1 MRLINVEN
9 PRMQS
14 DEQKFLL
21 LDREPDWR
29 RGYTH
34 GVEIRAEGGLAL
46 ALAPKFERAASLPE
60 INAAAV
66 ALAFAAPSTLFVLD
80 HLGRFHAYDKNTH
93 ELQAVVCQTE
103 AGGNRFTA
111 ATGLA
116 VGKETIYVTEQTRH
130 RVHALLRSNYQTRY
144 VLGKRD
150 ASAGKQPGEF
160 DKPLAVALDREENLY
175 VLDRNNRRIQ
185 KFNYRGKFLR
195 QLSHAAL
202 RKPAALAVD
211 HAGNVYVLN
220 LGEPIAQSA
229 QKPGLALDPRDAIQS
244 LHPEPPSVFK
254 FDDAG
259 KFLQRIVLHG
269 PSPRFH
275 PQGFAMDAHGKFY
288 MGDLREVE
296 NGGVHI
302 FDKKG
307 SYLGVCSG
315 FRGQVV
321 CLAFDNHDHLYVGG
335 FSEGKSQ
342 LAHLAS
348 GKTFLR
354 HGVYFSDRFD
364 STVELCRWHRL
375 RLRAQVPAK
384 TTLKAFCFISD
395 EAQPKPPEE
404 MRTDKVAWQP
414 CFVST
419 VADPE
424 ALLPAGAGRYLWL
437 KLELSGDEYHTPVV
451 ESLRVDFP
459 RISYLR
465 YLPRV
470 YREKNAAND
479 FVERFLALFET
490 FLQESESNIFAMA
503 RYFDPRATPSEFLP
517 WLGSWL
523 AIASDESWEEE
534 QKRKL
539 IERGYALYKLKGT
552 KAGLE
557 QMIEIYTG
565 QRPMVLEHFQYRRP
579 MILGESAAL
588 GSNSVL
594 GKKNTAP
601 LQLPSLP
608 QAEEFPWDAVL
619 QADDAVLQPAS
630 SSQIGEFALHEEA
643 PAAGEFFK
651 ETAYEFTVV
660 VGTAH
665 LQNEG
670 QRRTLIRIIEEE
682 KPAHTRYYLREVGK
696 QSRAG
701 ADFFVGMSRL
711 ERSERD
717 PSRLGQSSRLGRETI
732 VLAQDLTPGKIG
744 AHTHVGID
752 TILH

>member
-1 MRLINVEN
+1 MHFE
-9 PRMQS
+9 
-14 DEQKFLL
+14 EQKFLL

-29 RGYTH
+29 RGYTQ

-46 ALAPKFERAASLPE
+46 PLVPKLERAASLSE
-60 INAAAV
+60 MNAAPV
-66 ALAFAAPSTLFVLD
+66 ALAFAAPSTLLILD
-80 HLGRFHAYDKNTH
+80 HLGRFNAYDTNRH
-93 ELQAVVCQTE
+93 ELQPVACQTE
-103 AGGNRFTA
+103 AGGSRFVA
-111 ATGLA
+111 ASGLA
-116 VGKETIYVTEQTRH
+116 VGKETIYVAEQGRH

-150 ASAGKQPGEF
+150 ASAGNQPGEYN
-160 DKPLAVALDREENLY
+160 KPVAVALDNEENLY
-175 VLDRNNRRIQ
+175 VLDQNNHRIQ
-185 KFNYRGKFLR
+185 QFNYRGKFLR
-195 QLSHAAL
+195 QFSQAAM
-202 RKPAALAVD
+202 RKPTALAVD
-211 HAGNVYVLN
+211 HAGNVHVLD
-220 LGEPIAQSA
+220 LGQPIAQPA
-229 QKPGLALDPRDAIQS
+229 HAKGLALDPRAAIQS

-254 FDDAG
+254 FDGAG
-259 KFLQRIVLHG
+259 KFLQRITLHA
-269 PSPRFH
+269 PNALFH
-275 PQGFAMDAHGKFY
+275 PQGFALDAHGKFY
-288 MGDLREVE
+288 LGDLREVE

-302 FDKKG
+302 FDKQG
-307 SYLGVCSG
+307 LYLGVCPG
-315 FRGQVV
+315 YRGQVV
-321 CLAFDNHDHLYVGG
+321 CLAFDDHDHLYVGG
-335 FSEGKSQ
+335 FSEGKSR
-342 LAHLAS
+342 LAHLES

-395 EAQPKPPEE
+395 EPQPKPPEE

-419 VADPE
+419 VANPE
-424 ALLPAGAGRYLWL
+424 TLLPASAGRYLWL

-470 YREKNAAND
+470 YREKAAAHD

-490 FLQESESNIFAMA
+490 FLQESESNIFALA
-503 RYFDPRATPSEFLP
+503 RYFDPRATPANFLP

-523 AIASDESWEEE
+523 ALATDESWKDE
-534 QKRKL
+534 QKREL
-539 IERGYALYKLKGT
+539 IKRGYALYKLKGT

-565 QRPMVLEHFQYRRP
+565 ERPMVLEHFQYRRP

-588 GSNSVL
+588 GSSSVL
-594 GKKNTAP
+594 GGKPPAP
-601 LQLPSLP
+601 LQLPAAPL
-608 QAEEFPWDAVL
+608 AEELPWDSL
-619 QADDAVLQPAS
+619 IQTDGITLQPAS

-643 PAAGEFFK
+643 LAAGEFFK
-651 ETAYEFTVV
+651 DTAFEFTVV
-660 VGTAH
+660 VATAH
-665 LQNEG
+665 LQSEQ
-670 QRRTLIRIIEEE
+670 QRRTLTRIIEEE

-711 ERSERD
+711 ERGERG

-732 VLAQDLTPGKIG
+732 VLAQDLASGKIG